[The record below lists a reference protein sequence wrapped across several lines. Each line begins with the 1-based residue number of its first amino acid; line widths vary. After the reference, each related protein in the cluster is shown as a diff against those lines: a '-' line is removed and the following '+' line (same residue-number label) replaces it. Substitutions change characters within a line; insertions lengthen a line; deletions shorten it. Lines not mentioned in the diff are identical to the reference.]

1 MSGKVNR
8 CIPLT
13 VGMLAAVIML
23 IPTAAEGEWTYTYF
37 KDVRPLTTLDTYR
50 IAVLDPTPSP
60 LTSSARLIELRAR
73 QKGGVPSKAP
83 AGDLGNGWVFLD
95 LTGTPSAGDPEA
107 VAALAE
113 EIANDPAGDEFVS
126 LIFLFGDQAAFV
138 TPRIHVGFQDGVS
151 LATVQQILGD
161 AGVGDILKSDW
172 IRPNIFIADA
182 GTRSGTAALN
192 AANALAQLPEVYFA
206 AVDWGLTGESLTQA
220 VVEYPPESILA
231 TSATTNL
238 SAPPRKDAPAPLC
251 GPLGVA
257 VPNDPFLLLSWG
269 LEYYN
274 NLDVDAYEAWQV
286 CTGSPSVMAAVL
298 GDGVPL
304 DHPDMPNVLPGADFT
319 SQCESPPCQG
329 QPQTSCDM
337 HETAVASIIHAAAN
351 NGIASS
357 GVAPDVSIL
366 PIRVGW
372 YWVSGSTCI
381 GQLYQSTLADGIDY
395 AVAQGAVV
403 TNLSWNYSV
412 QLSPILEIAYRNAYE
427 TGVVNFNSAG
437 NANQA
442 NVFEPGKLFEVHS
455 ISGIDSTG
463 MLFHV
468 TDTYASNWG
477 PDVDFTGPGR
487 HVFALDRVGP
497 DGYEDETG
505 PYGADAV
512 SLTGTSF
519 ACPHIAGVAAL
530 ILARN
535 PALGPEEVFY
545 LLRET
550 ALDLGDPGRD
560 DFFGYGIC
568 KAAAA
573 VALASDVIA
582 IRTFDRGDLTGWLLV
597 IE

>member
-1 MSGKVNR
+1 MSRKVNFR
-8 CIPLT
+8 SLT
-13 VGMLAAVIML
+13 VGLFAAVIML
-23 IPTAAEGEWTYTYF
+23 TPASVEGEWTYTYF
-37 KDVRPLTTLDTYR
+37 KEVRPLTTLDTFR
-50 IAVLDPTPSP
+50 LAVFDPTPSA
-60 LTSSARLIELRAR
+60 LTSSARVVELRAR
-73 QKGGVPSKAP
+73 QEGVPSKTP
-83 AGDLGNGWVFLD
+83 TGDLGNGWIFLD
-95 LTGTPSAGDPEA
+95 LTGTPSAGDPAA
-107 VAALAE
+107 VEVLAE

-138 TPRIHVGFQDGVS
+138 TPRLHVGFQVGVS
-151 LATVQQILGD
+151 LATVQQILSD
-161 AGVGDILKSDW
+161 AGVGEIVESDW
-172 IRPNIFIADA
+172 IRPNIFIVDA
-182 GTRSGTAALN
+182 ETRSGMEALN

-220 VVEYPPESILA
+220 IVEYPPESILA
-231 TSATTNL
+231 TSSTTNHL
-238 SAPPRKDAPAPLC
+238 SALPRKDAPAPLC

-257 VPNDPFLLLSWG
+257 VPNDPFLSLSWG
-269 LEYYN
+269 LEYFN
-274 NLDVDAYEAWQV
+274 DLDVDAYEAWQV
-286 CTGSPSVMAAVL
+286 CSGSPQVMAAVL

-319 SQCESPPCQG
+319 NQCESPPCLG

-351 NGIASS
+351 NGIASA

-372 YWVSGSTCI
+372 YWLSGSTCV
-381 GQLYQSTLADGIDY
+381 GQLFQSTLADGIDF
-395 AVAQGAVV
+395 AVSEGARL
-403 TNLSWNYSV
+403 TSLSWNFFD
-412 QLSPILEIAYRNAYE
+412 QLSPVVAISYQKAYE
-427 TGVVNFNSAG
+427 AGVINFTSAG
-437 NANQA
+437 NGNLDR
-442 NVFEPGKLFEVHS
+442 VFAPGNLFEVHS
-455 ISGIDSTG
+455 ISGIDFTG
-463 MLFHV
+463 ALFYV
-468 TDTYASNWG
+468 SNTYASNWG
-477 PDVDFTGPGR
+477 RNVDFTGPGR
-487 HVFALDRVGP
+487 FVFALDRVGP
-497 DGYEDETG
+497 EGYEDETG

-560 DFFGYGIC
+560 DFFGYGLC
-568 KAAAA
+568 KAASA
-573 VALASDVIA
+573 VAQASDVIA
-582 IRTFDRGDLTGWLLV
+582 IRTFERGDFTGLVVV